1 MGDKEVER
9 TLFPA
14 SSLCLSQ
21 YNSSIQ
27 NFSNIENQAK
37 LRTSAGRIR
46 AAHTSQQ
53 KKNKI
58 GPVTM
63 KILHSNT

>member
-37 LRTSAGRIR
+37 LQTSAGRIR

-53 KKNKI
+53 KKTK
-58 GPVTM
+58 
-63 KILHSNT
+63 